1 MMTGAQIVQT
11 AKDQLTQLTGYA
23 PETVSK
29 LLKVDD
35 SWHVTVDMVELKRIP
50 ASTDILAAYDMVLD
64 CDGNMMSYVR
74 TRRYS
79 RGQPEQEATA

>member
-1 MMTGAQIVQT
+1 MATGAQIAQL
-11 AKDQLTQLTGYA
+11 AKEQMAQLTIYR

-29 LLKVDD
+29 LTKVDD
-35 SWHVTVDMVELKRIP
+35 GWHVTVDMLELKRIP

-64 CDGNMMSYVR
+64 CDGNVLSYAR

-79 RGQPEQEATA
+79 RGQPEQEVAA

>member
-1 MMTGAQIVQT
+1 MVTGAQIVQL
-11 AKDQLTQLTGYA
+11 AKDQMMQLTVYK

-35 SWHVTVDMVELKRIP
+35 SWHVTVDMVEMKRIP

-64 CDGNMMSYVR
+64 CDGKVLSYVR